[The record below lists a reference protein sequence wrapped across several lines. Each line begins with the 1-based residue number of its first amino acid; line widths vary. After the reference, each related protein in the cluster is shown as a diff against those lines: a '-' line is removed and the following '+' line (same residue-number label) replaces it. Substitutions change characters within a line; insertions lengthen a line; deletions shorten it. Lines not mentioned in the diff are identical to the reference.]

1 MALPEAQRQPQKTS
15 FSGTPG
21 PFYHDVHRYF
31 VMGRR
36 FALALVFVACACLSA
51 GAQTLQVA
59 PLPRDGQIL
68 VSFKLA
74 QDLNDDIRATIHSG
88 LLVSFIY
95 KVDLRRGSSVWFDRT
110 ISSAEV
116 RATVKYDN
124 LTRRYHMTRMV
135 DGRMEKADTTDN
147 EAVAW
152 AWLTGQ
158 FDRLPLFRSVA
169 LESNGEYYVRVRAH
183 TAPRN
188 ASFVWP
194 WQGDDVVGLMKF
206 TLIR

>member
-1 MALPEAQRQPQKTS
+1 MFCPPMWSMVRRIATALLLLVCA
-15 FSGTPG
+15 SG
-21 PFYHDVHRYF
+21 
-31 VMGRR
+31 
-36 FALALVFVACACLSA
+36 LAH
-51 GAQTLQVA
+51 AQTLQVA

-74 QDLNDDIRATIHSG
+74 QDLNDDIRAAIHSG
-88 LLVSFIY
+88 LVVSFIY

-110 ISSAEV
+110 IASAEV

-124 LTRRYHMTRMV
+124 LTRRYQMTRTV
-135 DGRMEKADTTDN
+135 DGRMERADTTDN
-147 EAVAW
+147 ETVAW
-152 AWLTGQ
+152 NWLTAQ
-158 FDRLPLFRSVA
+158 FDRLPLFRSLA
-169 LESNGEYYVRVRAH
+169 LESNSEYYVRVRAH

>member
-1 MALPEAQRQPQKTS
+1 MA
-15 FSGTPG
+15 G
-21 PFYHDVHRYF
+21 PFYHGLPDIVMVNRF
-31 VMGRR
+31 V
-36 FALALVFVACACLSA
+36 LALVLVACASVSA

-59 PLPRDGQIL
+59 PLPRDGQVL

-74 QDLNDDIRATIHSG
+74 QELNDDIRTTIHSG

-95 KVDLRRGSSVWFDRT
+95 KIDLRRGSSVWFDRT

-152 AWLTGQ
+152 AWLTAQ
-158 FDRLPLFRSVA
+158 FDRLPLFRSIA
-169 LESNGEYYVRVRAH
+169 LETNSEYYVRVRAH